1 MTAAATMP
9 AAVPAAGM
17 AEELWCRFA
26 ATGDVVGA
34 GLVAALSTVDGRPA
48 LVVVADA
55 VADRCRLGAADGEA
69 DTPACEESDGGAL
82 DLVDAWLAGPAALEL
97 LGG

>member
-48 LVVVADA
+48 VVVAGE
-55 VADRCRLGAADGEA
+55 VADRCWLGGAGAVAE
-69 DTPACEESDGGAL
+69 TPAREDTSGGASERL
-82 DLVDAWLAGPAALEL
+82 DA
-97 LGG
+97 